1 MFEFLLVFSVIAI
14 SFSAIAVGVIA
25 KDKPITGSCGGMA
38 NLEEGASCQI
48 CGRTSSEVCAVSYTH
63 LTLPTMR
70 TV

>member
-38 NLEEGASCQI
+38 SLEEGASCQI
-48 CGRTSSEVCAVSYTH
+48 CGRTSSEVCDS
-63 LTLPTMR
+63 
-70 TV
+70 

>member
-38 NLEEGASCQI
+38 NLEEGSSCQI
-48 CGRTSSEVCAVSYTH
+48 CGRTSSKVCDS
-63 LTLPTMR
+63 
-70 TV
+70 